1 MKNIIMAA
9 AAVALAAGLSTT
21 ANAGSY
27 LVTVSTGHSVP
38 GGFSTT
44 DTDPFTGGDTATAHF
59 TYTGAINFDNE
70 TAQNNGP
77 TGDKNSTFGFSLS
90 NISSYTGSG
99 TVGGGLIAD
108 FTSEPNFLDSSGS
121 ASGYQYGSWYSFDLG
136 VLAAGT
142 TLTITHDDGV
152 SLYQG
157 STNLGGTVAGP
168 TVRTTDVVTLATG
181 GDTMLYYSRQNGS
194 PSVLQVTDAAP
205 TLNAAVPEP
214 TSLALLGA
222 ALFGIGALRTRR
234 RA

>member
-1 MKNIIMAA
+1 MKNILLAA

-21 ANAGSY
+21 ANADSY

-44 DTDPFTGGDTATAHF
+44 DSDPFTGNDTATAHF
-59 TYTGAINFDNE
+59 TYTGLINFDNE
-70 TAQNNGP
+70 TAQNSDP
-77 TGDKNSTFGFSLS
+77 TGDKNSTFGFTTS
-90 NISSYTGSG
+90 NISSYSGSG
-99 TVGGGLIAD
+99 TVSGGIAD
-108 FTSEPNFLDSSGS
+108 FSTVTSFLASSGS

-157 STNLGGTVAGP
+157 LTNLGGTIAGP
-168 TVRTTDVVTLATG
+168 TVKTTDVVTLATG
-181 GDTMLYYSRQNGS
+181 GDTTLYYSRQNGS
-194 PSVLQVTDAAP
+194 PSVLEVTDAVP
-205 TLNAAVPEP
+205 TFNVAVPEP

>member
-1 MKNIIMAA
+1 MKNIVMAA

-44 DTDPFTGGDTATAHF
+44 DSDPFSGANTATAHF

-70 TAQNNGP
+70 TAQNNDP
-77 TGDKNSTFGFSLS
+77 TGDTNSAFGFTTS
-90 NISSYTGSG
+90 NISLYSGSG
-99 TVGGGLIAD
+99 TVSGGIAD
-108 FTSEPNFLDSSGS
+108 FSTVTSFLSSSGS

-157 STNLGGTVAGP
+157 STNLGGTTAGP
-168 TVRTTDVVTLATG
+168 TVKTTDVVTLATG
-181 GDTMLYYSRQNGS
+181 GDTVLYYSRQNGS
-194 PSVLQVTDAAP
+194 PSVLQVTDPAP
-205 TLNAAVPEP
+205 AVPEP
-214 TSLALLGA
+214 TSLALLGV